1 VVGVVLVGVVDGVE
15 LGGGVNVVDVLGGGG
30 GMLFDVV
37 GFLLGEEVVC
47 VDDDVLW

>member
-1 VVGVVLVGVVDGVE
+1 VVVVLVGGVDGVE
-15 LGGGVNVVDVLGGGG
+15 LGGGVNVVDELGGGG

-37 GFLLGEEVVC
+37 GFLLGDDVVC